1 MQKEWYIPLGI
12 ACLISHLKTMLPSPM
27 MVQKKKNN
35 ISTNKN
41 LYIVACVKHEHIVY
55 NIDVSTDFL
64 VHYTKR
70 SCVKA
75 QQCLVLWFTEPTEVH
90 VDYVSYKY
98 LFGTPCPPYSLY
110 SPK

>member
-1 MQKEWYIPLGI
+1 MFNF
-12 ACLISHLKTMLPSPM
+12 SLKNNAPFTNDGPE
-27 MVQKKKNN
+27 KKNN

-75 QQCLVLWFTEPTEVH
+75 QQWLVLWFTEPTEVH

>member
-1 MQKEWYIPLGI
+1 MRKKWYIPLGI

-27 MVQKKKNN
+27 MVQKKKTTFLR
-35 ISTNKN
+35 IKTF
-41 LYIVACVKHEHIVY
+41 IVACVKHEHIVY
-55 NIDVSTDFL
+55 NIEVSTDFL

-75 QQCLVLWFTEPTEVH
+75 QQWLVLWFTEPTEVH